1 VPSALAA
8 AVALE
13 EVIVLSQGRK
23 VLRKEKERERRDRG
37 AKKKKKRISV
47 DVKRD

>member
-23 VLRKEKERERRDRG
+23 VLRKEKERERERQRG
-37 AKKKKKRISV
+37 REEEDDDFS
-47 DVKRD
+47 RC